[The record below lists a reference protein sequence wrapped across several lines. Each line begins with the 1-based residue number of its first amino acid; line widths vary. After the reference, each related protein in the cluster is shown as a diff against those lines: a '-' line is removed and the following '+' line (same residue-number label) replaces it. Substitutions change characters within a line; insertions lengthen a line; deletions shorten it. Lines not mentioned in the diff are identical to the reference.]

1 MLQIVP
7 RMGQGGVER
16 GTLEITEAIVKAG
29 GRALV
34 ATAGGQLLP
43 RVTRAGGE
51 VIAMNVASKNPVNL
65 WQNARLLARLI
76 RDLGVDI
83 VHARSRAPAW
93 SAYWAA
99 QRTGARFVTT
109 YHGAYREDLP
119 FKRRYNAVMAKG
131 RPVIAVSDYVR
142 RLLIARHGVA
152 PEDVV
157 TIPRG
162 ADDAVF
168 SEEAVGN
175 ERTVKLAEQWG
186 LLDDPRQVIMLP
198 GRLSRRKGA
207 EALVE
212 AARLLRAARGGDFL
226 VLFVGDGEARFEAAL
241 RRRIE
246 RLGLDG
252 CVRLAG
258 GCPDMPA
265 AMKLAAVVVAPSL
278 EPEAFGRAIV
288 EAQAMGRPVIAA
300 DHGGARETVEH
311 GESGWLYPP
320 GDVTRLSIELNKALS
335 LDPAARARVGLAARA
350 RVQGRYTVAAMQR
363 ATLEVYE
370 RVAGRRFAEP
380 V

>member
-1 MLQIVP
+1 MD
-7 RMGQGGVER
+7 QGGVER
-16 GTLEITEAIVKAG
+16 GTLEIVEAIVRAG

-51 VIAMNVASKNPVNL
+51 VVAMNLASKNPVNL
-65 WQNARLLARLI
+65 WQNARLMARLI

-99 QRTGARFVTT
+99 QRTGAHFVTT
-109 YHGAYREDLP
+109 WHATYREDLP
-119 FKRRYNAVMAKG
+119 FKRRYNSVMARG
-131 RPVIAVSDYVR
+131 RPVIAVSQHIRNLV
-142 RLLIARHGVA
+142 IERHKV
-152 PEDVV
+152 PPDEVV

-162 ADDAVF
+162 ADINVF
-168 SEEAVGN
+168 AEDAVGN
-175 ERTVKLAEQWG
+175 ARAVKLAEQWG
-186 LLDDPRQVIMLP
+186 LLDDPRPVIMLP
-198 GRLSRRKGA
+198 GRVTRRKGA
-207 EALVE
+207 GELVE
-212 AARLLRAARGGDFL
+212 AAARLRQERGEDFL
-226 VLFVGDGEARFEAAL
+226 VLLVGEPGEGRFETEL

-246 RLGLDG
+246 RLDLDN

-258 GCPDMPA
+258 GCADMPA
-265 AMKLAAVVVAPSL
+265 ALKLASVVVSPSV

-300 DHGGARETVEH
+300 DHGGARETITH

-320 GDVTRLSIELNKALS
+320 GDIARLMVELNKALS
-335 LDPAARARVGLAARA
+335 LDPSARAHVGLAARA
-350 RVQGRYTVAAMQR
+350 RVHSRYTVAAMQR
-363 ATLEVYE
+363 ATLAVYE
-370 RVAGRRFAEP
+370 RVAGRTFAEL